1 MARIKSIAAVIAVL
15 MLPVLAALTGLML
28 APDAPPPSVDPVV
41 RIGES
46 NTPYPTPTTSPTPSP
61 SSTPSA
67 PTTSASTPP
76 ALPPP
81 PPVDDDDDGDDD
93 GDG

>member
-46 NTPYPTPTTSPTPSP
+46 NTPYPTPTTSPPP
-61 SSTPSA
+61 SSSTSSA